1 MERLIFFV
9 PKNIISDITI
19 ETTVPQYQPGE
30 SVEMTISLRD
40 FASDESAGKL
50 PENFDEITVLGDKD
64 SVATPEPT

>member
-1 MERLIFFV
+1 LERLIFFL

-50 PENFDEITVLGDKD
+50 PENFDEITVLGDAG